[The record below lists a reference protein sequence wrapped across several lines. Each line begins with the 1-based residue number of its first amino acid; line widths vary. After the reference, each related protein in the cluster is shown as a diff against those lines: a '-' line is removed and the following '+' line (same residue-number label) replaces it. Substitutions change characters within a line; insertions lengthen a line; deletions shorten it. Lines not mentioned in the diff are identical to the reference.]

1 MFFKTALHPKKRL
14 FEIPAG
20 KGGDRDCEAGS
31 DTEKQDQSSRQNVR
45 RLETGSETTYPCPAS
60 SILSGQRQ
68 LDFPMLFE
76 IPAAVGA
83 VGKVGIARVVRD
95 FQGRWE
101 GRKTCFWF
109 SSLSTDRL
117 FPQPGGRRVLVFET
131 WVVT

>member
-1 MFFKTALHPKKRL
+1 MKLQQQAKKRRKIGRL
-14 FEIPAG
+14 QASGEGPTPPADLG
-20 KGGDRDCEAGS
+20 PEWRVYCK
-31 DTEKQDQSSRQNVR
+31 VR
-45 RLETGSETTYPCPAS
+45 KTSVTLRLDACPAS